1 MLPVGFPSAFRWMP
15 SADRVSCWVM
25 CVTSRP
31 SPWVE
36 GHHRGFKA
44 GTCHQNLAAENAALR
59 PIFLHTHHS
68 LASIFTAIVTV
79 S

>member
-1 MLPVGFPSAFRWMP
+1 MGDVRGFEAITVGL
-15 SADRVSCWVM
+15 
-25 CVTSRP
+25 RP
-31 SPWVE
+31 SS
-36 GHHRGFKA
+36 GFKA
-44 GTCHQNLAAENAALR
+44 GTSNQNLAAENAALK